1 MKDRLTT
8 GQMARLNGISEKA
21 LRIYHKEGLLVP
33 EYVDESSGYRYYSI
47 FQSARLDM
55 IQQMRTMGLG
65 IGEIREVLAL
75 PDANALERFMDGYA
89 DRLEQEMRRMALAR
103 DMAKSYADTCRR
115 IREKPEEESIRIEKL
130 PRQRI
135 LMFLLDKA
143 PEYAGGL
150 PCDDI
155 RVWEYCLRY
164 VKRQMCEREIPLSL
178 FGNVGGIVSREN
190 FRRGNFLA
198 TGAFVKAPEDFYYED
213 DFMRTGE
220 IPEGESLCLYMER
233 LFAENGDWRES
244 EKMGELREELA
255 RRGLEAAGDYYGEVI
270 ADTPAFHYSGRN
282 MLLRMRIAIDRNFV

>member
-65 IGEIREVLAL
+65 IGEIRKVLTL
-75 PDANALERFMDGYA
+75 PDVNALEGFMNEYA
-89 DRLEQEMRRMALAR
+89 AKLGQEMRRMALAK
-103 DMAKSYADTCRR
+103 DMAESYADICRR
-115 IREKPEEESIRIEKL
+115 IREKPEEESMRVEYL
-130 PRQRI
+130 PRRRI
-135 LMFLLDKA
+135 LAFSLDKA
-143 PEYAGGL
+143 SEYAGGI

-155 RVWEYCLRY
+155 RIWEYCLRY
-164 VKRQMCEREIPLSL
+164 VKRQMCERNIPLSL
-178 FGNVGGIVSREN
+178 FGNVGGIVTKEN
-190 FRRGNFLA
+190 FCQGDFLA

-213 DFMRTGE
+213 DFIRTTE
-220 IPEGESLCLYMER
+220 IPKGEYLCLYIER

-244 EKMGELREELA
+244 EKLGEMKAELA
-255 RRGLEAAGDYYGEVI
+255 RRGLEAAGNYYGEVI

-282 MLLRMRIAIDRNFV
+282 MLLRMRIAVGRNPV